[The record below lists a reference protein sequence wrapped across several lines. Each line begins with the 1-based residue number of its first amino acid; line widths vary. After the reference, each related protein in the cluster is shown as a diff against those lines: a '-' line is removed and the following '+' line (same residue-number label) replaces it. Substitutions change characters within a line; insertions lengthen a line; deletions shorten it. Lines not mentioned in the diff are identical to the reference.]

1 MRVLRTNA
9 AARVARRLL
18 VVTMGVALM
27 AGVAAA
33 QTFAPRDES
42 PEDFPAGAGRDET
55 FYTCTACHGFK
66 LVAAQGMNRRQ
77 WDDSINWMMEKHRM
91 PPLEAKERDTVL
103 NYLEATFPPRAPAGG
118 GGFQNPFMKR

>member
-1 MRVLRTNA
+1 MRAISADA
-9 AARVARRLL
+9 AARLARRLFF
-18 VVTMGVALM
+18 VTMGVAL
-27 AGVAAA
+27 AASIAVA
-33 QTFAPRDES
+33 QTFTPRDES
-42 PEDFPAGAGRDET
+42 PEDYPAGAGRDET

-91 PPLEAKERDTVL
+91 PPLEAKERATVL